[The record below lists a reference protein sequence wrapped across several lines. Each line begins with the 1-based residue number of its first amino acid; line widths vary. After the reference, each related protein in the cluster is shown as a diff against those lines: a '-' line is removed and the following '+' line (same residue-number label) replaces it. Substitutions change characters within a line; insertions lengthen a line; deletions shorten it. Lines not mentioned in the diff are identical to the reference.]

1 MRDIQISRPVLLA
14 LLAAVLAGGYLYYNA
29 SKNSGETVTQTPA
42 PTGAT
47 GHTGRTGATG
57 HTGRTG
63 VTGPTESPAAIRKRR
78 LAALNAKAAAAG
90 IPLPV
95 YLARRAGKVIIIF
108 FWEPAGKDDQRVN
121 AAVNA
126 ISKAGKKK
134 IVVFR
139 DRIGHKSAYDGIAQ
153 AANITQTPGLVL
165 VYRKKAD
172 FWQGYIDTGTL
183 VEKLARLTR

>member
-14 LLAAVLAGGYLYYNA
+14 LLAAVLVGGYLYYN
-29 SKNSGETVTQTPA
+29 STKNSGVIVTPTPA
-42 PTGAT
+42 PTGATGAT
-47 GHTGRTGATG
+47 GHTGRTGA
-57 HTGRTG
+57 
-63 VTGPTESPAAIRKRR
+63 TGPTESPAAIRKRR
-78 LAALNAKAAAAG
+78 LAALRAKAVAAG

-95 YLARRAGKVIIIF
+95 YMARRAGKVIIIF

-121 AAVNA
+121 AAVNV

-139 DRIGHKSAYDGIAQ
+139 DRIGNKSAYDGIAQ

-172 FWQGYIDTGTL
+172 FWQGYIDPGTL